1 MAYSDFTL
9 PKVRKDFS
17 LTLDETCNL
26 FADVNPVPPSEILST
41 ILSYYI
47 PLATSIGTEKARSEF
62 LIAPILADVRKSL
75 NNQISLFSGNEF
87 NVDATKGLQGFCDY
101 IFSMSK
107 EQLFISAPVMF
118 IFEAKK
124 EDINSGLGQCAA
136 AMIAAQLF
144 NQTQGEEKEQIYG
157 SVTTGT
163 NWRFLLIEGTTLYID
178 SVEYYIKEVDKILG
192 ILLQACTPIE
202 NTLQL
207 N

>member
-9 PKVRKDFS
+9 SKAQSSFN
-17 LTLDETCNL
+17 LTLDETGDL
-26 FADVNPVPPSEILST
+26 FNDVSPVSPSETLKLILSD
-41 ILSYYI
+41 YI

-62 LIAPILADVRKSL
+62 LIAPILADLKKLLS
-75 NNQISLFSGNEF
+75 NKISLFSGNEF

-101 IFSMSK
+101 ILSGSR

-124 EDINSGLGQCAA
+124 EDINAGLGQCVA

-144 NQTQGEEKEQIYG
+144 NQAKANEVKRIYG

-163 NWRFLLIEGTTLYID
+163 NWKFLFLEETTVYID
-178 SVEYYIKEVDKILG
+178 SVEYYINQVEKILG
-192 ILLQACTPIE
+192 ILLQAFQPIVSK
-202 NTLQL
+202 N
-207 N
+207 

>member
-9 PKVRKDFS
+9 SKAQKSFN
-17 LTLDETCNL
+17 LTLDETGNL
-26 FADVNPVPPSEILST
+26 FADVKPVPPSETLTT

-62 LIAPILADVRKSL
+62 LIAPILADARNLL

-101 IFSMSK
+101 IFSISK

-124 EDINSGLGQCAA
+124 EDINSGLGQCVA
-136 AMIAAQLF
+136 AMVAAQLF
-144 NQTQGEEKEQIYG
+144 NQAQGNERERIYG

-163 NWRFLLIEGTTLYID
+163 TWKFLFIEGTNVYID
-178 SVEYYIKEVDKILG
+178 SIEYYIKEVDKILG
-192 ILLQACTPIE
+192 ILLQAFQP
-202 NTLQL
+202 LSRG
-207 N
+207 